1 MGNEQKE
8 TQVEAFI
15 RDQIDSVPHME
26 ALLLLW
32 RHRPQARTIEEVASA
47 LFVPPDVAKKILQ
60 DLTRQSLLET
70 DAGIAPAILICCRSA
85 DRDRLMTAVDE
96 TYRRELVRLTGM
108 IHAKGSQ
115 AAREFARAFR
125 FTKDKE
131 REIKKRWDRQFTF
144 LAL

>member
-1 MGNEQKE
+1 MGDDRPEK
-8 TQVEAFI
+8 QVEAFI

-32 RHRPQARTIEEVASA
+32 NHRPQARTLEEMASA
-47 LFVPPDVAKKILQ
+47 LFIARDLAKKILH
-60 DLTRQSLLET
+60 DLTQQSLLEA
-70 DAGIAPAILICCRSA
+70 DAGPPQRYSYAAGST

-96 TYRRELVRLTGM
+96 TYRRDLVRLTGM

-131 REIKKRWDRQFTF
+131 GK
-144 LAL
+144 

>member
-1 MGNEQKE
+1 MMMGDEQRE

-32 RHRPQARTIEEVASA
+32 NYRPQSRTIEEMASA
-47 LFVPPDVAKKILQ
+47 LFIAPDRAEKILQ
-60 DLTRQSLLET
+60 DLTRLSLLEA
-70 DAGIAPAILICCRSA
+70 DARPLQRYSYATGSA
-85 DRDRLMTAVDE
+85 DRDRLMTAVNE
-96 TYRRELVRLTGM
+96 TYRRELVRLTGI

-115 AAREFARAFR
+115 AVRDFARAFR

-131 REIKKRWDRQFTF
+131 GK
-144 LAL
+144 